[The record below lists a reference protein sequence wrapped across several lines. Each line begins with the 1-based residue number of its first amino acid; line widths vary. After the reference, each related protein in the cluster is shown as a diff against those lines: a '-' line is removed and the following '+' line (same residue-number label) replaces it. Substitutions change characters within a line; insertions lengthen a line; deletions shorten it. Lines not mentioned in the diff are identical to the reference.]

1 MLCMWEVYQLK
12 LPSSFSEPGLLAYDG
27 PPDGNKGG
35 KAEEMFLLPIY
46 LQDKR
51 YHRCFTHRKSERLV
65 RRGMNR
71 KNKQTLSVWNKTLHG
86 IRLWA
91 MFDSCFSFPG
101 HFFSIST
108 SKEVLY
114 KGKVLSRVSI
124 KLSIFPTKS
133 SNIKNCSS
141 EREQPRPRRKRE
153 NLKTISRIERT
164 AHFYADFFAVRVLKL
179 IGMALLWSP

>member
-27 PPDGNKGG
+27 PPVGNKGG
-35 KAEEMFLLPIY
+35 KAEEMFLSPVY
-46 LQDKR
+46 LQDKG

-65 RRGMNR
+65 RRGNR
-71 KNKQTLSVWNKTLHG
+71 KNKQTLSVWKTLHG

-108 SKEVLY
+108 
-114 KGKVLSRVSI
+114 R
-124 KLSIFPTKS
+124 LSIREKFCRAFP
-133 SNIKNCSS
+133 SNCRFFQQN
-141 EREQPRPRRKRE
+141 RR
-153 NLKTISRIERT
+153 ISRT
-164 AHFYADFFAVRVLKL
+164 ALASVSSHDDDGNEK
-179 IGMALLWSP
+179 I

>member
-35 KAEEMFLLPIY
+35 KAEEMFLSPIY

-65 RRGMNR
+65 RRGNR
-71 KNKQTLSVWNKTLHG
+71 KNKQTLSVWKTLHG

-108 SKEVLY
+108 SKEALY
-114 KGKVLSRVSI
+114 KGKVCRA
-124 KLSIFPTKS
+124 FP
-133 SNIKNCSS
+133 SNCRFFQQN
-141 EREQPRPRRKRE
+141 RR
-153 NLKTISRIERT
+153 ISRT
-164 AHFYADFFAVRVLKL
+164 VLASVSSHDDDGNEE
-179 IGMALLWSP
+179 I